1 MFFVYMVLCSD
12 KTLYTGYTKD
22 LDKRIKEHNEGKRG
36 SKYTKSRR
44 PVKLIYKE
52 KYLDKS
58 SAMKREYQI
67 KQLSKKEK
75 LKLLHD

>member
-1 MFFVYMVLCSD
+1 MVLCSD